1 MCFTH
6 HHLYWRN
13 IPRNSEAIAA
23 AACCCLPPG
32 PQVALHFVADE
43 ATRFNLA
50 LQCGNIEVA
59 LAAAQALD
67 NKDTWY
73 KLGERHGQHWS
84 IDAVTVTC
92 RRVAAASF
100 SCILL
105 RVLGVCWPMPLV
117 GTLRDHHG

>member
-1 MCFTH
+1 VPLAAPLVALHFVADDATRFNLALNGIR
-6 HHLYWRN
+6 LY
-13 IPRNSEAIAA
+13 PSLVSTASPV
-23 AACCCLPPG
+23 PPAV

-73 KLGERHGQHWS
+73 KLGKWQ
-84 IDAVTVTC
+84 V
-92 RRVAAASF
+92 
-100 SCILL
+100 
-105 RVLGVCWPMPLV
+105 P
-117 GTLRDHHG
+117 

>member
-1 MCFTH
+1 
-6 HHLYWRN
+6 
-13 IPRNSEAIAA
+13 
-23 AACCCLPPG
+23 LPSRFCA

-73 KLGERHGQHWS
+73 KLGEWQQQPNMYMCS
-84 IDAVTVTC
+84 AV
-92 RRVAAASF
+92 A
-100 SCILL
+100 
-105 RVLGVCWPMPLV
+105 G
-117 GTLRDHHG
+117 